1 MLGPK
6 SPGGRRCKISAHIID
21 CFPTPVARPQYH
33 QFPKVA
39 WSRQRPPRPPHS
51 AAAEAAESPTA
62 AARRIAGT
70 PTHGY
75 AATRDGGFLPR
86 VGDGTQGP
94 RNLRACFFVPYSEAS
109 VSWLPISKFIARSG
123 R

>member
-1 MLGPK
+1 MG
-6 SPGGRRCKISAHIID
+6 C
-21 CFPTPVARPQYH
+21 
-33 QFPKVA
+33 
-39 WSRQRPPRPPHS
+39 PHAAAKATEA
-51 AAAEAAESPTA
+51 AAAEAAEATTA

-123 R
+123 RLVLIWIWPSPSMRPM